1 MTHARRSFYFFYWLL
16 ILSTVISKAMSATC
30 LTSGSQQNSHRVPSF
45 MFARHQH
52 RSKPSSTRSNN
63 IVDRFIPSR
72 SETNMQLAQHR
83 LSPMSHLAGYYYD
96 SEQQDSPRQSTPILK
111 FGNKVVK
118 EKPMASLACGTTPTS
133 KFKIPTSP
141 HRVMPVLQ
149 PFREHGNQST
159 HWTTPHGIEGFVVAL
174 RDGVTFYYQDNE
186 NKDYTEHEF
195 WNNEEDMGNPGDQI
209 RHVICNSTGDS
220 VISGSMGGEIQILDL
235 KSPIHIKWRMFS
247 ESGIHSIAL
256 GQDHLLTCAA
266 STEGVGVYD
275 LRQTGGSTKPIF
287 SLNQNLAAHS
297 LSWST
302 NGHLLAVGCGSA
314 TSLWDVRHPS
324 KAVNIFRNPGDENP
338 VMNWCPWKPNVL
350 FTSTSYPESSIR
362 LHNATTGELIDDYE
376 CASEVSGIQFNVELE
391 QIATSHT
398 DFGRADAMRHIDGTE
413 SCVRLWEFTSNKLNP
428 ILKISYHEQAIIS
441 MAASANSQ
449 LLTLGLDDK
458 LCLWHWNAT
467 NKTTPHS
474 NANNEAGFQTGRSQL
489 DTFNLIR

>member
-1 MTHARRSFYFFYWLL
+1 
-16 ILSTVISKAMSATC
+16 
-30 LTSGSQQNSHRVPSF
+30 
-45 MFARHQH
+45 
-52 RSKPSSTRSNN
+52 
-63 IVDRFIPSR
+63 
-72 SETNMQLAQHR
+72 
-83 LSPMSHLAGYYYD
+83 
-96 SEQQDSPRQSTPILK
+96 
-111 FGNKVVK
+111 
-118 EKPMASLACGTTPTS
+118 
-133 KFKIPTSP
+133 
-141 HRVMPVLQ
+141 
-149 PFREHGNQST
+149 
-159 HWTTPHGIEGFVVAL
+159 
-174 RDGVTFYYQDNE
+174 
-186 NKDYTEHEF
+186 
-195 WNNEEDMGNPGDQI
+195 
-209 RHVICNSTGDS
+209 
-220 VISGSMGGEIQILDL
+220 MGGEIQILDL

-275 LRQTGGSTKPIF
+275 LRQTGGSTKPIL
-287 SLNQNLAAHS
+287 SLNQNLASYS

-428 ILKISYHEQAIIS
+428 IQKISYHEQGIIS

-467 NKTTPHS
+467 NKTIPHWLIQMQTMRRGS
-474 NANNEAGFQTGRSQL
+474 RLVVVNWIHSTLSASPRFSISPKYFNEFQ
-489 DTFNLIR
+489 